1 MFINIHVKDSNLFP
15 PLQSPFLIPRHHHI
29 LSGRYYTPFLGL
41 LSCRLSPHQSSLCT
55 AGLQNDISL
64 TLQDIAMTL
73 YYTLNRIQ
81 TSCLG
86 PPGTNILKS
95 GNFSSLITLPT
106 TTHFLFLSLTSFS
119 FLKYN

>member
-29 LSGRYYTPFLGL
+29 LSGRYYTPFLGI

-64 TLQDIAMTL
+64 TASRYCHDFILHFKQNSNFLPWSTRYQHTQICKFLQPHNSA
-73 YYTLNRIQ
+73 YYN
-81 TSCLG
+81 
-86 PPGTNILKS
+86 
-95 GNFSSLITLPT
+95 SLPLPLT
-106 TTHFLFLSLTSFS
+106 DLFLIS
-119 FLKYN
+119 